1 MAKRLTG
8 KVAFVTGVARGQGR
22 SHAIAMAEEGADII
36 GVDRLADVSSMDYPL
51 GSEEDLAETVRL
63 IEKTG
68 RRVIAGQGDVRDRVA
83 IESILADGVARF
95 GRLDVVVANAGVSPP
110 SHKLWEIPSQQW
122 EDVIGINLTGVF
134 HTLAASVPHML
145 ATRDTGSIIVI
156 SSAAALVNVPNL
168 ADYVTTKQGVIGM
181 AKSLANELAH
191 RQIRVNVIAP
201 GTVDTPMVTAN
212 TAQFQ
217 LFRPDLTHPTV
228 DDVVDGFKRVNPMG
242 RPWLQPEE
250 VSQAVV
256 HLASDDSRWI
266 TGTVLPVD
274 QGISN
279 HPF

>member
-1 MAKRLTG
+1 
-8 KVAFVTGVARGQGR
+8 
-22 SHAIAMAEEGADII
+22 
-36 GVDRLADVSSMDYPL
+36 
-51 GSEEDLAETVRL
+51 
-63 IEKTG
+63 
-68 RRVIAGQGDVRDRVA
+68 
-83 IESILADGVARF
+83 
-95 GRLDVVVANAGVSPP
+95 
-110 SHKLWEIPSQQW
+110 
-122 EDVIGINLTGVF
+122 
-134 HTLAASVPHML
+134 ML
-145 ATRDTGSIIVI
+145 ARRDTGSIIVI

-191 RQIRVNVIAP
+191 HQIRVNVIAP

-217 LFRPDLTHPTV
+217 LFRPDLTHPAV
-228 DDVVDGFKRVNPMG
+228 DDVADGFKRVNPMG

-250 VSQAVV
+250 ISQAVV

-279 HPF
+279 HPSNSSGVCQPVRAVALTA